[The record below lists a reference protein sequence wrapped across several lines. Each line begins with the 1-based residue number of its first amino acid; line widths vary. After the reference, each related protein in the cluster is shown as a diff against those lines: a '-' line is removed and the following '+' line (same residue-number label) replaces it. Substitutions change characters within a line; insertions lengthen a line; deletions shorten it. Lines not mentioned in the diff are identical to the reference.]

1 MPKRPNLP
9 PKFYNFLT
17 AFLSF
22 FGSFCPHCEGKFD
35 RVPEA
40 CRYFTNYGIPTK
52 RPLWSIEAKVQNKH
66 DDLNAGSWVVCRLR
80 SEPIRGAE
88 VCHLKLI
95 PICQILG
102 KIFTIWGVLVYM
114 SLLLIGRWVWKRFRG
129 MICTEQV

>member
-1 MPKRPNLP
+1 MHFKILEKVRWLRGSGSSSLLNQWGGLLTRVLAPALYVKLVNNLKKDQTKYCPKDPICLPN
-9 PKFYNFLT
+9 FYNFLT

-40 CRYFTNYGIPTK
+40 CRYFTNYSIPTK

-80 SEPIRGAE
+80 S
-88 VCHLKLI
+88 
-95 PICQILG
+95 
-102 KIFTIWGVLVYM
+102 
-114 SLLLIGRWVWKRFRG
+114 
-129 MICTEQV
+129 